1 MFQDSEILL
10 RAARVG
16 GRRQDDPGQPS
27 RCAVVTALIFAWVA
41 IVHGW
46 RIFKGWT
53 VQIGPH
59 SVSITVSWIGLV
71 VSALLA
77 IWGFSLRA

>member
-1 MFQDSEILL
+1 MSYALI
-10 RAARVG
+10 
-16 GRRQDDPGQPS
+16 
-27 RCAVVTALIFAWVA
+27 TALIFAWVA

-53 VQIGPH
+53 VQIGPY

>member
-1 MFQDSEILL
+1 MSYALI
-10 RAARVG
+10 
-16 GRRQDDPGQPS
+16 
-27 RCAVVTALIFAWVA
+27 TAFIFAWVA

-53 VQIGPH
+53 VQIGPY

>member
-1 MFQDSEILL
+1 MSYALI
-10 RAARVG
+10 
-16 GRRQDDPGQPS
+16 
-27 RCAVVTALIFAWVA
+27 TALIFSLVA

-59 SVSITVSWIGLV
+59 SVSITVSWIGLI